1 MDHEPVIRLERRA
14 NVSHIEAQLAFTK
27 NLNSVISNIHD
38 HVISKIDT
46 AYDFDEIMLEV
57 SKDICTIFN
66 ADRIT
71 IYSLDKDKATLI
83 SKIKTGANSFKD
95 LKLRITEQSLAGYVA
110 LNKKILN
117 ISDVYDENEL
127 ASHSVNLRFL
137 QDVDQRTGYR
147 TKQALVVPILDPDSM
162 NLAGVIQVLNNK
174 IDQPFSRMLV
184 DGILELAQNLAVALR
199 QSQQPTAKTKY
210 DYLVYDAVLSAD
222 EFESGHVH
230 SAAQKF

>member
-71 IYSLDKDKATLI
+71 IYSLDKDKTTLI
-83 SKIKTGANSFKD
+83 SKIKTGANSFRD

-110 LNKKILN
+110 LNKKYL
-117 ISDVYDENEL
+117 
-127 ASHSVNLRFL
+127 
-137 QDVDQRTGYR
+137 T
-147 TKQALVVPILDPDSM
+147 
-162 NLAGVIQVLNNK
+162 
-174 IDQPFSRMLV
+174 SRMYTMRTSS
-184 DGILELAQNLAVALR
+184 LR
-199 QSQQPTAKTKY
+199 IVSIYASCKT
-210 DYLVYDAVLSAD
+210 
-222 EFESGHVH
+222 
-230 SAAQKF
+230 